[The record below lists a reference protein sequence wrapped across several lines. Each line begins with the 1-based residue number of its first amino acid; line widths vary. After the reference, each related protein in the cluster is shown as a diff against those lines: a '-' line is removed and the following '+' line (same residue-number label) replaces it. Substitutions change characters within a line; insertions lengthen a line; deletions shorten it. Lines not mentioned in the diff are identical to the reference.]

1 MSHSNGFGLEES
13 EANDR
18 ETLELLDEM
27 KSRLGA
33 TQPVFDAPPAEIWM
47 GIEAALGADPPDAIH
62 DPTVTTS
69 LDQYRKRRR
78 PVGVLL
84 GAIAAAVLVAV
95 AIGEIGDSTTTIG
108 RVDLAALETGD
119 AYGTATVVETGSGQ
133 TLQIELSRD
142 LGAVAD
148 DEFYELWVIDTNVE
162 GMYSL
167 GPITADGTFVVPDGV
182 DVHEF
187 PIVDISLEQDDG
199 DPAHGG
205 ASVVRGQ
212 L

>member
-1 MSHSNGFGLEES
+1 MSHSDGFGFDES

-18 ETLELLDEM
+18 ETLQLLDEM
-27 KSRLGA
+27 KNRSGA
-33 TQPVFDAPPAEIWM
+33 DPPVFDAPPAEIWI
-47 GIEAALGADPPDAIH
+47 GIQAALSADVSQPPH
-62 DPTVTTS
+62 DHTVTTS
-69 LDQYRKRRR
+69 LDHHRKRRR
-78 PVGVLL
+78 PVGALL

-95 AIGEIGDSTTTIG
+95 VIGEIGDSSTTIG
-108 RVDLAALETGD
+108 QLDLAALETGEPF
-119 AYGTATVVETGSGQ
+119 GTATVLDTGDGQ
-133 TLQIELSRD
+133 TVQIDLSSD

-148 DEFYELWVIDTNVE
+148 DEFYELWVIDTRVE

-182 DVHEF
+182 DVHDF

-199 DPAHGG
+199 NPAHGG